1 MNLASLYS
9 MTRIALCTLAL
20 FGAAAP
26 ALAAPMAAQSERS
39 TADRNEIELYV
50 GQTLVL
56 NEAKIKRIAVG
67 NGNVVSASALDD
79 RQILLLPEKPGQST
93 VHLWRQNGQERTLIV
108 TVVAADSQR
117 LLKEVR
123 TMIGSIR
130 GVQASLVGDKVVL
143 TGGDLNAESAARLKE
158 VVTRYQG
165 QVVNLVSTMGLER
178 MIYMDVKI
186 MEFNK
191 KALED
196 LGVNWQKTLN
206 GPLFGIIGD
215 WKNNRYFRL
224 VSDGQPNGSFG
235 PDTENTGK
243 VKPFQTYFGLQT
255 SASSVINLLVSQGD
269 AYVLAEPRLSCRS
282 GGNANFMAGGEI
294 PIPMVNG
301 DGEMS
306 VTFKPYGVLFNIKP
320 TASESGVISA
330 SVSTEL
336 SAVDSGVTVGG
347 LPGFLMR
354 RTATDVNLR
363 EGETLVL
370 SGLLNDDT
378 GKTVEKV
385 AGLGDIPILGHLFKS
400 KQFRSNQSELVVLVT
415 PHFISPDSQL
425 NRGLI
430 DSGERRLQETKE
442 RIADKAKPPAPP
454 LAKPPLKD
462 H

>member
-235 PDTENTGK
+235 PIPRT
-243 VKPFQTYFGLQT
+243 PARSSRSRPT
-255 SASSVINLLVSQGD
+255 SACRPRPARSSTCWSARATPTCWPSRGCP
-269 AYVLAEPRLSCRS
+269 AAAAATPTSWPAARS
-282 GGNANFMAGGEI
+282 R
-294 PIPMVNG
+294 
-301 DGEMS
+301 S
-306 VTFKPYGVLFNIKP
+306 RW
-320 TASESGVISA
+320 S
-330 SVSTEL
+330 
-336 SAVDSGVTVGG
+336 
-347 LPGFLMR
+347 
-354 RTATDVNLR
+354 TATAR
-363 EGETLVL
+363 C
-370 SGLLNDDT
+370 
-378 GKTVEKV
+378 
-385 AGLGDIPILGHLFKS
+385 
-400 KQFRSNQSELVVLVT
+400 R
-415 PHFISPDSQL
+415 
-425 NRGLI
+425 
-430 DSGERRLQETKE
+430 
-442 RIADKAKPPAPP
+442 
-454 LAKPPLKD
+454 
-462 H
+462 